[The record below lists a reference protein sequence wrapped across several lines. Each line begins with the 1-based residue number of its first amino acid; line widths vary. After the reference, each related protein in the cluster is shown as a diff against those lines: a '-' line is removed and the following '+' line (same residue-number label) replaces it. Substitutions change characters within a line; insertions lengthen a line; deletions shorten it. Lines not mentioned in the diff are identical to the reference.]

1 MICPFQVSD
10 CIRLLTRHFC
20 NERRRVGLHGLY
32 TKYNVYSC
40 PLATFMSMLA
50 HLLVSK
56 SILEDA
62 NDNSDKRKYLTVRG
76 FSVILIY
83 LYEYCSCPEAVDR
96 HPRHVQPLDLPAG
109 RERDGGL

>member
-1 MICPFQVSD
+1 MKCFLVSLPPVHTMICSFQVSD
-10 CIRLLTRHFC
+10 CIRLLTRHFG

-50 HLLVSK
+50 HLLVAK

-62 NDNSDKRKYLTVRG
+62 NDNSDKRKYLTVQR
-76 FSVILIY
+76 L
-83 LYEYCSCPEAVDR
+83 
-96 HPRHVQPLDLPAG
+96 
-109 RERDGGL
+109 

>member
-10 CIRLLTRHFC
+10 CIRLLTRHFG

-62 NDNSDKRKYLTVRG
+62 NDNSDKRKYLTKR
-76 FSVILIY
+76 FFCDYY
-83 LYEYCSCPEAVDR
+83 LFEYCSCPEAVDR

-109 RERDGGL
+109 RQRDGRL

>member
-1 MICPFQVSD
+1 MFLSAPPEHSMIDIFQVSD
-10 CIRLLTRHFC
+10 CIRLLTRHFG

-62 NDNSDKRKYLTVRG
+62 NDNSDKRKYLTVTG
-76 FSVILIY
+76 FSVILIC
-83 LYEYCSCPEAVDR
+83 LNTVLQLS
-96 HPRHVQPLDLPAG
+96 
-109 RERDGGL
+109 